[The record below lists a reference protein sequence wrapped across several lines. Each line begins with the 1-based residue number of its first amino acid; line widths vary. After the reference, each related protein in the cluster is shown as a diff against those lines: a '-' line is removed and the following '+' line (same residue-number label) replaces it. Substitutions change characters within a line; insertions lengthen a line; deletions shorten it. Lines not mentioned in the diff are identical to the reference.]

1 LTNAII
7 GEVFP
12 TDSDVTPGT
21 LLEWLSELERAGLI
35 HRYQV
40 DGESYIQCHD
50 FRDHQ
55 VISKPQKS
63 VLPPLDQAD
72 SGDFQSDS
80 SSSTGTVPEPTLEH
94 SKWEGNGRE
103 GKGTGNGRDRSEP
116 VPGPD
121 DAPLSHLLADL
132 VADNDPDGKRPNVTR
147 RWADEEDRM
156 LRLDGRKPAEAERL
170 IRWTQASS
178 FWRGNVLSMPK
189 FRERYTQLYN
199 AAVEES
205 QKRKGKARNGTSSI
219 DPTRRRQL
227 EEFSQR
233 SRQSVYETKPE
244 EAAA

>member
-1 LTNAII
+1 
-7 GEVFP
+7 
-12 TDSDVTPGT
+12 
-21 LLEWLSELERAGLI
+21 
-35 HRYQV
+35 
-40 DGESYIQCHD
+40 
-50 FRDHQ
+50 
-55 VISKPQKS
+55 
-63 VLPPLDQAD
+63 
-72 SGDFQSDS
+72 
-80 SSSTGTVPEPTLEH
+80 
-94 SKWEGNGRE
+94 
-103 GKGTGNGRDRSEP
+103 